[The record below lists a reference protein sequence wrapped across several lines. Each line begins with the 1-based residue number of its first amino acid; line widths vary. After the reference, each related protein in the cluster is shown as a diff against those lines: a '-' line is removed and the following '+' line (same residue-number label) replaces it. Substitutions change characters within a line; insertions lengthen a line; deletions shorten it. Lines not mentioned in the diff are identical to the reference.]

1 MERSVNQSG
10 LSEGAVDGAAH
21 PSHAS
26 PSGKIS
32 PRQKYGWAL
41 GGITDN
47 GLSYGILAMSMP
59 IYNIG
64 LGISAVWLG
73 WALAIPRVLD
83 AFVDP
88 WIGNLSDNTRTRWGR
103 RRPYIFAGAIVS
115 SAAFALV
122 WLPPVRLDKAGLFGY
137 YLVFTIIMFLGYAPF
152 SIGLSAL
159 GLELSPDTA
168 ERTRAQGLR
177 LVAVNLVGILLP
189 WIYKLCTLPALG
201 KNEVQGARFV
211 GPALGALLL
220 VAGTLPAVLCREQV
234 QAMTQ
239 PRIPFWPAFRAL
251 MTHPPFMLLMAV
263 SLCVGIGTFIVS
275 PMLLYILIYYIC
287 RGNKGFAGTLNG
299 YGGTLYALMGIV
311 LPAGVASLGIRMGK
325 KRSICLGILLTL
337 AGYAA
342 TWFVF
347 TPAHPYW
354 SMLAFP
360 MICTGSI
367 AIFIFTPA
375 MVADICDIDEL
386 ETGLRREGMFGS
398 VSALLNKGT
407 VAAAS
412 VLSGYLLAF
421 AGYVG
426 GETPGA
432 HTLFTMRI
440 LYIAF
445 PVTLLLLGLLLASR
459 YPITET
465 RVREA
470 RSLLDARRALV
481 SENPLLDHGA
491 QLPATLSQ
499 PQGGPPC

>member
-1 MERSVNQSG
+1 MGPWDPEECVVLEADNQPTSG
-10 LSEGAVDGAAH
+10 AEPADPG
-21 PSHAS
+21 

-32 PRQKYGWAL
+32 TRQKFGWAL
-41 GGITDN
+41 GGLTDN

-83 AFVDP
+83 AVLDP
-88 WIGNLSDNTRTRWGR
+88 WIGNLSDNTRSRWGR
-103 RRPYIFAGAIVS
+103 RRPYIFFGAIVS
-115 SAAFALV
+115 SIAFALV
-122 WLPPVRLDKAGLFGY
+122 WLPPLHFDKTGLFAY
-137 YLVFTIIMFLGYAPF
+137 YLVFTIIMFLGYAPY

-159 GLELSPDTA
+159 GLELSPDTT

-177 LVAVNLVGILLP
+177 LIAVNLVGIILP
-189 WIYKLCTLPALG
+189 WIYKLCTLPIFG
-201 KNEVQGARFV
+201 GNEVHGARFV
-211 GPALGALLL
+211 GPALAALLL
-220 VAGTLPAVLCREQV
+220 VAGVLPAILCREQA

-239 PRIPFWPAFRAL
+239 PKIPFWPAFQAL
-251 MTHPPFMLLMAV
+251 ITHRPFMLLMAV
-263 SLCVGIGTFIVS
+263 SLCVCIGTFIVS

-287 RGNKGFAGTLNG
+287 GGDKGFAGTLNG
-299 YGGTLYALMGIV
+299 YGGTFFAVMGIV
-311 LPAGVASLGIRMGK
+311 LPAGVAAVGIRIGK
-325 KRSICLGILLTL
+325 KLTICIGILLTL

-354 SMLAFP
+354 SLLAFP

-375 MVADICDIDEL
+375 MMADICDIDEL
-386 ETGLRREGMFGS
+386 ECGLRREGMFGA

-407 VAAAS
+407 VAATS
-412 VLSGYLLAF
+412 VLGGYLLAF

-426 GETPGA
+426 GETPDA
-432 HTLFTMRI
+432 HTLLIMRV

-445 PVTLLLLGLLLASR
+445 PVALLLLALALATR
-459 YPITET
+459 YPISEA

-470 RSLLDARRALV
+470 RALLDARKAA
-481 SENPLLDHGA
+481 SGA
-491 QLPATLSQ
+491 GAP
-499 PQGGPPC
+499 